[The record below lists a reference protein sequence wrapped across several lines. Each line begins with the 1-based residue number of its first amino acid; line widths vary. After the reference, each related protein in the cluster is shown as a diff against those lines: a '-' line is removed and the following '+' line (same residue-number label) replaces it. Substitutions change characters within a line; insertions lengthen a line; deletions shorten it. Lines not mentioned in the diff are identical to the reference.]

1 LTTKKEWIK
10 KHGEAGPFPHFLE
23 PDVPEEAKPA
33 KTSIFPP
40 EEKKA
45 PRVKK

>member
-23 PDVPEEAKPA
+23 LDVPVGVEAKPTEAPKVKSLRA
-33 KTSIFPP
+33 K
-40 EEKKA
+40 K
-45 PRVKK
+45 

>member
-1 LTTKKEWIK
+1 MVTKKEWIT

-23 PDVPEEAKPA
+23 PDQAEAKAEAKPA
-33 KTSIFPP
+33 EAPKVKS
-40 EEKKA
+40 

>member
-1 LTTKKEWIK
+1 MVTKKEWIT

-23 PDVPEEAKPA
+23 PDVPVGVEAKPTEVP
-33 KTSIFPP
+33 KVKS
-40 EEKKA
+40 